1 MITMEE
7 SLSYSVTRRVAR
19 MVFFSLYRVE
29 IQREEPL
36 RLDGPAVILPKHQ
49 YWTDIPLVGLS
60 FDVPLC
66 FVAKKELFRYPGVR
80 GYLRRL
86 GGVPFDRER
95 PIKTLTSVKDLFS
108 RLKASEKIVVFPEGT
123 YVRGETGAGK
133 SRLIQTILGFQPELK
148 ERILFVPMGLRYRER
163 AGWRRRVDIR
173 IGHPLFADKESDAVS
188 LTQKVMSEIAR
199 LSGLPLNQQHSA
211 ERQAHS
217 AQT

>member
-1 MITMEE
+1 MEE
-7 SLSYSVTRRVAR
+7 SLNYSVTRRVAR
-19 MVFFSLYRVE
+19 LVFFSLYRVG

-80 GYLRRL
+80 SYLRRL
-86 GGVPFDRER
+86 GGVPLDRER
-95 PIKTLTSVKDLFS
+95 PIRTLTSVKDLFS

-133 SRLIQTILGFQPELK
+133 SRLIRTILSFQPELK
-148 ERILFVPMGLRYRER
+148 ERIPFVPVGLRYRER

-173 IGHPLFADKESDAVS
+173 IGHALFADKESDAVS
-188 LTQKVMSEIAR
+188 LTQKVMSEMAR
-199 LSGLPLNQQHSA
+199 LSQLPMA
-211 ERQAHS
+211 EANS
-217 AQT
+217 KY

>member
-1 MITMEE
+1 MKE
-7 SLSYSVTRRVAR
+7 SLIYSVTRRVAR
-19 MVFFSLYRVE
+19 MAFFSLYRVE

-49 YWTDIPLVGLS
+49 YWTDIPLVSLC

-80 GYLRRL
+80 GYLRLL

-108 RLKASEKIVVFPEGT
+108 RLKASEKIVIFPEGT

-133 SRLIQTILGFQPELK
+133 SRLIQTILSFQPDLK
-148 ERILFVPMGLRYRER
+148 AQSPFVPMGIRYGER
-163 AGWRRRVDIR
+163 TGWRRRVEIR
-173 IGHPLFADKESDAVS
+173 IGCPLFAEKEGDAVP
-188 LTQKVMSEIAR
+188 LARQVMEEIAR
-199 LSGLPLNQQHSA
+199 LSGVPMHQPHSA
-211 ERQAHS
+211 ER
-217 AQT
+217 